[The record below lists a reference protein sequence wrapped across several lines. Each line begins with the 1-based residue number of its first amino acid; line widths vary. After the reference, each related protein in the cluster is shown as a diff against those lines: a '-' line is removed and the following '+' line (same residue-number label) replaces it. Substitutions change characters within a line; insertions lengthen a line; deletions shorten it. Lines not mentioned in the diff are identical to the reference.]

1 MHSRWRIAFYY
12 LVVFAVTGILYLQNT
27 KQAMLPKSQTP
38 YLWAA
43 ELAVLAGVLVLRSGW
58 GRDSGWREEQAR
70 FGTIVN
76 NFYEPRREALVN
88 GFAVGGGILLALWWA
103 LATWGVVFNGM
114 RRHVAGRGLL
124 DFEIAALVGALT
136 GGVVGAVIGLW
147 VGHVWEQ
154 RHRRRRARR
163 VERAAGA

>member
-1 MHSRWRIAFYY
+1 MHSSWRIAFYY
-12 LVVFAVTGILYLQNT
+12 VVILTVTSVLYLQQT
-27 KQAMLPKSQTP
+27 KQAMLPRSQTP

-43 ELAVLAGVLVLRSGW
+43 EAAVIVGVLILRSGW
-58 GRDSGWREEQAR
+58 GRDSGWRDEQAR

-88 GFAVGGGILLALWWA
+88 GFAVGGGVFLGLGWA
-103 LATWGVVFNGM
+103 LATWGVVLGGM
-114 RRHVAGRGLL
+114 SRHVAGRGLL

-147 VGHVWEQ
+147 VGHLWEQ
-154 RHRRRRARR
+154 RHRRKREHRG
-163 VERAAGA
+163 ERAADA